1 MEGKDIYSAGSNLL
15 PDRGLDR
22 NSDVTAREKYDK
34 EKKLRKACAD
44 FESLLIYQM
53 FKTMRKTV
61 PESGLLNKIS
71 GKDTYEM
78 ITDQKL
84 AGELAGKGGLGL
96 QKALFNQL
104 KKDMNLKPQNY

>member
-15 PDRGLDR
+15 PDRGPDR
-22 NSDVTAREKYDK
+22 NSDVTAREKSEK
-34 EKKLRKACAD
+34 EKKLRKTCAD

-104 KKDMNLKPQNY
+104 KKDRDLKPQNY